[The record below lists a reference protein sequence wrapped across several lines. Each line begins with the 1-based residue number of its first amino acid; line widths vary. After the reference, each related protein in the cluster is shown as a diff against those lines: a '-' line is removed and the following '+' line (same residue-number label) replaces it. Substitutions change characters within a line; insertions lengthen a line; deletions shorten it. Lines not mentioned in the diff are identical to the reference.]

1 MTGGGLTCG
10 GGCGIISM
18 SSDRIRI
25 RWKWPGTIRKR
36 VTFCESE
43 GGAGAAVGGGRH
55 MMRQNGA
62 RRLPTVCKT
71 FSFADSFMGPG
82 ISQGMPGIRFPVC
95 VVRVFRA

>member
-1 MTGGGLTCG
+1 MRGVRKICILLECH
-10 GGCGIISM
+10 IKM
-18 SSDRIRI
+18 KKERFE
-25 RWKWPGTIRKR
+25 TIRKR
-36 VTFCESE
+36 FTFCESE

-55 MMRQNGA
+55 MIRQNGA

-71 FSFADSFMGPG
+71 FSFADSCTGSG